1 MKIHLCVSL
10 LICVSSIHARDET
23 TTPYPTTCC
32 PTGDHYTCHCNHDS
46 DCCESGAFCWDGHC
60 IPQPTTLPPP
70 TTTTPGCVE
79 SGEYCGYDDNVD
91 CCEWYD
97 SCLNGYCQQHPTTP
111 PAPSTT
117 ASTEA
122 CAAEGQYCNHDS
134 ECCDWW
140 CHENKC
146 QCCGTSPW
154 YTTTTPPPP
163 STTTTPTC
171 SWAACNQDLSC
182 CDGGICS
189 DNYCIYQSATPETR
203 TELYTTCTYGYCTHD
218 SGCCDGGI
226 CSDNYCTYPTS
237 PAPTPGCVGSGE
249 YCGYDDN
256 IDCCEWYDSCLNGYC
271 QHNTPAPSTTAPPP
285 AGCSYLLLT
294 TGADYPDSALTC
306 YDSQGEEVARS
317 VDTQVVGTV
326 IISMISDL
334 CSHQFSL
341 ARILGGK

>member
-10 LICVSSIHARDET
+10 LICVSSIHAIAIDE

-32 PTGDHYTCHCNHDS
+32 PTGDQYTCHCNRDS

-97 SCLNGYCQQHPTTP
+97 SCLNGYCQ
-111 PAPSTT
+111 
-117 ASTEA
+117 
-122 CAAEGQYCNHDS
+122 
-134 ECCDWW
+134 
-140 CHENKC
+140 
-146 QCCGTSPW
+146 
-154 YTTTTPPPP
+154 
-163 STTTTPTC
+163 
-171 SWAACNQDLSC
+171 
-182 CDGGICS
+182 
-189 DNYCIYQSATPETR
+189 
-203 TELYTTCTYGYCTHD
+203 
-218 SGCCDGGI
+218 
-226 CSDNYCTYPTS
+226 
-237 PAPTPGCVGSGE
+237 
-249 YCGYDDN
+249 
-256 IDCCEWYDSCLNGYC
+256 
-271 QHNTPAPSTTAPPP
+271 HNTPAPSTTAPPP

-317 VDTQVVGTV
+317 ADTQVVGTI

>member
-10 LICVSSIHARDET
+10 LICVSSIHAIAIDE

-46 DCCESGAFCWDGHC
+46 DCCESGAFCWDSHC
-60 IPQPTTLPPP
+60 LPQPTTLPPP

-122 CAAEGQYCNHDS
+122 CAAEGQDCNHDS

-154 YTTTTPPPP
+154 YTTTTPPP
-163 STTTTPTC
+163 
-171 SWAACNQDLSC
+171 
-182 CDGGICS
+182 
-189 DNYCIYQSATPETR
+189 
-203 TELYTTCTYGYCTHD
+203 
-218 SGCCDGGI
+218 
-226 CSDNYCTYPTS
+226 
-237 PAPTPGCVGSGE
+237 
-249 YCGYDDN
+249 
-256 IDCCEWYDSCLNGYC
+256 
-271 QHNTPAPSTTAPPP
+271 PSTTAPPP

-317 VDTQVVGTV
+317 ADTQVVGTV
-326 IISMISDL
+326 IISVIYARTD
-334 CSHQFSL
+334 FSWKVDIHL
-341 ARILGGK
+341 KIPYASQCEHKTPGKGKP